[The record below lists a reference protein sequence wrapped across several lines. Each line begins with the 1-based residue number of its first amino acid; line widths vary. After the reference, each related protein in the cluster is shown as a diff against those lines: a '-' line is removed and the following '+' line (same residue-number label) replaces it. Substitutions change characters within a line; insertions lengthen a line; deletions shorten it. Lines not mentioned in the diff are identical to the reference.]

1 MTKTRM
7 LIALFAVAAA
17 TQAAVPLSA
26 VQQQRASPHETV
38 NATVAD
44 AKISI
49 IYGRPNAK
57 GRPIFGKLVPWGT
70 AWRAG
75 ADEATTLVTDKAL
88 DFGGTNVPAGKYTLY
103 LIPEEKSGSKLAISK
118 TVGKWGIPVDTKNDL
133 AQVDAKMEAVGT
145 KVEQFTIAIDKA
157 GNGGVI
163 KMTWENTQFSVP
175 FEVKK

>member
-7 LIALFAVAAA
+7 LIALFALAAA

-49 IYGRPNAK
+49 IYGRQNAK

-88 DFGGTNVPAGKYTLY
+88 DFGGTNGAMSIG
-103 LIPEEKSGSKLAISK
+103 
-118 TVGKWGIPVDTKNDL
+118 
-133 AQVDAKMEAVGT
+133 Q
-145 KVEQFTIAIDKA
+145 IAIDRQCLLA
-157 GNGGVI
+157 FSNPLGGPVGR
-163 KMTWENTQFSVP
+163 NVDVTQDQVSQCMVRCQ
-175 FEVKK
+175 